1 MFPSLRRALVGAAAL
16 ALSLSSFAVDTANA
30 YPDQP
35 IKIIVTFPPGGS
47 ADIVIRALQPVL
59 SETLRQ
65 TIIIENKSGAGG
77 NIGIG
82 AVAKSAPDGYT
93 LGVAA
98 AGVLT
103 VNPHLNPAAMPFD
116 PLKDLVPVTMLAEI
130 PFVLVASQQSAITSV
145 ADVIAKAKAEPQG
158 LSIGHGGNGTAMHLT
173 SALFNQKAGVGIQLI
188 AYRGTAPASVDVLA
202 GHIPL
207 AVLDIPASKQLIID
221 GKLKALG
228 VSAAKR
234 VVFLPDV
241 PPLAEQGLSEFELV
255 GWFGLVAPAG
265 TSPEIVNTLNAA
277 FVKALSDPAAIEKIR
292 VLGAEPAP
300 TSPEAFAKFIRSES
314 AKWGK
319 LIAETGI
326 KANSSAGHF
335 RKRLSAFD
343 PDQCDG
349 PFASRSWRAK
359 GLSVAHSES
368 LSHTETRLNRPVRPI
383 LRDADG
389 RLPHESEFLK
399 QLGIRVREMRAL
411 RGMSRRELA
420 RLSGLSERFV
430 AQIEAGKGN
439 VSIVRLLRIAMV
451 FRGDGPAA

>member
-1 MFPSLRRALVGAAAL
+1 MFPSFRRAFVGAVAF
-16 ALSLSSFAVDTANA
+16 ALSLSSFAIETANA

-116 PLKDLVPVTMLAEI
+116 PLKDLAPVTMLAEI
-130 PFVLVASQQSAITSV
+130 PFVLVASQQSEITSV
-145 ADVIAKAKAEPQG
+145 TDLIAKAKAQPQG

-173 SALFNQKAGVGIQLI
+173 SALVNQKAGIGIQLI

-207 AVLDIPASKQLIID
+207 AVLDIPASKQLIND

-241 PPLAEQGLSEFELV
+241 PPLAEQGLSEFESV

-292 VLGAEPAP
+292 ILGAEPTP

-314 AKWGK
+314 EKWGK

-326 KANSSAGHF
+326 K
-335 RKRLSAFD
+335 
-343 PDQCDG
+343 
-349 PFASRSWRAK
+349 
-359 GLSVAHSES
+359 SE
-368 LSHTETRLNRPVRPI
+368 
-383 LRDADG
+383 
-389 RLPHESEFLK
+389 
-399 QLGIRVREMRAL
+399 
-411 RGMSRRELA
+411 
-420 RLSGLSERFV
+420 
-430 AQIEAGKGN
+430 
-439 VSIVRLLRIAMV
+439 
-451 FRGDGPAA
+451 

>member
-1 MFPSLRRALVGAAAL
+1 MFRLIRQGMIRALVVV
-16 ALSLSSFAVDTANA
+16 LSLLSFAIDIANA

-47 ADIVIRALQPVL
+47 SDIVIRALQPAL
-59 SETLRQ
+59 SEDLRQ
-65 TIIIENKSGAGG
+65 PIIIENRAGAGG

-82 AVAKSAPDGYT
+82 VVAQAAPDGYT

-103 VNPHLNPAAMPFD
+103 VNAHLNRAAMPFD
-116 PLKDLVPVTMLAEI
+116 PIKDLAPVTMLAEI
-130 PFVLVASQQSAITSV
+130 PFVLVASQKSEISSV
-145 ADVIAKAKAEPQG
+145 ADLIARAKAQPQD
-158 LSIGHGGNGTAMHLT
+158 LSIGYGGNGTAMHLT

-207 AVLDIPASKQLIID
+207 AVLDIPASQQLIRD

-241 PPLAEQGLSEFELV
+241 PTLAEQGLSGFESV

-265 TSPEIVNTLNAA
+265 TPPDIISKLNAA

-300 TSPEAFAKFIRSES
+300 SSPDAFAKFIQSES

-319 LIAETGI
+319 LIAEAGI
-326 KANSSAGHF
+326 K
-335 RKRLSAFD
+335 
-343 PDQCDG
+343 
-349 PFASRSWRAK
+349 
-359 GLSVAHSES
+359 SE
-368 LSHTETRLNRPVRPI
+368 
-383 LRDADG
+383 
-389 RLPHESEFLK
+389 
-399 QLGIRVREMRAL
+399 
-411 RGMSRRELA
+411 
-420 RLSGLSERFV
+420 
-430 AQIEAGKGN
+430 
-439 VSIVRLLRIAMV
+439 
-451 FRGDGPAA
+451 

>member
-1 MFPSLRRALVGAAAL
+1 MFPSIWRASIGALVAVF
-16 ALSLSSFAVDTANA
+16 SLSSFVVETANA

-47 ADIVIRALQPVL
+47 SDIVIRALQPLL
-59 SETLRQ
+59 SESLNQ
-65 TIIIENKSGAGG
+65 PIVVENRAGAGG

-82 AVAKSAPDGYT
+82 AVAQAAPDGYT

-103 VNPHLNPAAMPFD
+103 VNPHLNRAAMPFD
-116 PLKDLVPVTMLAEI
+116 PIKDLAPVTMLAEI
-130 PFVLVASQQSAITSV
+130 PFVLVASQQSEITSV
-145 ADVIAKAKAEPQG
+145 TDLIAKAKAQPQG

-173 SALFNQKAGVGIQLI
+173 SALFNQRAGVGIQLI

-207 AVLDIPASKQLIID
+207 AVLDIPASKQLIND

-241 PPLAEQGLSEFELV
+241 PPLAEQGLSEFESV

-300 TSPEAFAKFIRSES
+300 SSPEATWCRAS
-314 AKWGK
+314 ATIG
-319 LIAETGI
+319 
-326 KANSSAGHF
+326 
-335 RKRLSAFD
+335 
-343 PDQCDG
+343 
-349 PFASRSWRAK
+349 
-359 GLSVAHSES
+359 
-368 LSHTETRLNRPVRPI
+368 
-383 LRDADG
+383 
-389 RLPHESEFLK
+389 
-399 QLGIRVREMRAL
+399 
-411 RGMSRRELA
+411 
-420 RLSGLSERFV
+420 
-430 AQIEAGKGN
+430 
-439 VSIVRLLRIAMV
+439 
-451 FRGDGPAA
+451 

>member
-1 MFPSLRRALVGAAAL
+1 MFPSIWRALTGALIAVF
-16 ALSLSSFAVDTANA
+16 SLSSFVLEAANA

-35 IKIIVTFPPGGS
+35 IKIIVTFPAGGS
-47 ADIVIRALQPVL
+47 TDIVIRALQPALQESLQQPIV
-59 SETLRQ
+59 
-65 TIIIENKSGAGG
+65 IENRGGAGG

-82 AVAKSAPDGYT
+82 AVAKAAPDGYT

-116 PLKDLVPVTMLAEI
+116 PIKDLAPVTMLAEI
-130 PFVLVASQQSAITSV
+130 PFVLVASQQSGINSV

-173 SALFNQKAGVGIQLI
+173 SALFNQKAGVGVQLI

-207 AVLDIPASKQLIID
+207 AVLDIPASKQLIND

-234 VVFLPDV
+234 VTFLPDV
-241 PPLAEQGLSEFELV
+241 PPLADQGLSEFESV

-265 TSPEIVNTLNAA
+265 TSPEIVDTLNAA

-314 AKWGK
+314 EKWGK

-326 KANSSAGHF
+326 K
-335 RKRLSAFD
+335 
-343 PDQCDG
+343 
-349 PFASRSWRAK
+349 
-359 GLSVAHSES
+359 SE
-368 LSHTETRLNRPVRPI
+368 
-383 LRDADG
+383 
-389 RLPHESEFLK
+389 
-399 QLGIRVREMRAL
+399 
-411 RGMSRRELA
+411 
-420 RLSGLSERFV
+420 
-430 AQIEAGKGN
+430 
-439 VSIVRLLRIAMV
+439 
-451 FRGDGPAA
+451 